1 MSPFKPPP
9 NFKFKYFYS
18 SCNPS
23 NGTLLATCDVAS
35 SSKSKHQ
42 SFCELATLKGKQH
55 VSEVHVICLN
65 ASNYAIIVLRIDSP
79 KL

>member
-1 MSPFKPPP
+1 
-9 NFKFKYFYS
+9 
-18 SCNPS
+18 
-23 NGTLLATCDVAS
+23 VAS